1 MNTVFIGDSEFST
14 TILKIQNHLFF
25 VNQPNY
31 SISLQAFIS
40 EHIKID

>member
-1 MNTVFIGDSEFST
+1 MNSEYIGDSEFST
-14 TILKIQNHLFF
+14 TIFKIQNHFFF

-40 EHIKID
+40 EHIEID